1 MQVSSY
7 TFQTPYSQPLQI
19 GRPDASMLKA
29 QSETANEQLEKTKKS
44 ATELI
49 DTKSKQDKAE
59 MYTKSSVI
67 YQNDPTYGSAAL
79 AVKEYMTLSKDAQR
93 SENFNTYVSNGN
105 DFSAPVKVDMQSV

>member
-29 QSETANEQLEKTKKS
+29 QSETANEQLDKTKKN

-49 DTKSKQDKAE
+49 SQ
-59 MYTKSSVI
+59 
-67 YQNDPTYGSAAL
+67 P
-79 AVKEYMTLSKDAQR
+79 
-93 SENFNTYVSNGN
+93 
-105 DFSAPVKVDMQSV
+105 